1 MKFFLIILLIL
12 QCGII
17 VFALN
22 LSVKTKV
29 KVIWLDPY
37 LQISIQGADGYAV
50 AEPVFDEDAFR
61 TDFED
66 ILQKKDSS
74 LQSLRISVRRH
85 GPFCATGDFFSPL
98 SAIRFQ

>member
-1 MKFFLIILLIL
+1 MFPQNIYSGPGRKNKLTGGMKFFLIILLIL

-66 ILQKKDSS
+66 ILQKE
-74 LQSLRISVRRH
+74 L
-85 GPFCATGDFFSPL
+85 
-98 SAIRFQ
+98 